1 MSTIDSGG
9 QIMALS
15 TKKKTFVVY
24 AKTFVII
31 FGLLSFAP
39 AAHAQHNDN
48 TATNPPIDWSPGQV
62 IVKVPLT
69 SPSSQDSVLR
79 KPAPGESDVGPTV
92 FERYFL
98 VVGDANGATGDDNY
112 VSVGET
118 VVPIEK
124 RIGLYGD
131 NSLSGKD
138 YLTEVVNGDCIVKG
152 IYIFPAGKYSDV
164 GIVVISASDF
174 PYYGYMQEKP
184 TVLYKFILK
193 KRRLHNEVSWYLS
206 YVSSQNLGRYY
217 CLEEDYLGMVSRFAE
232 GK

>member
-1 MSTIDSGG
+1 
-9 QIMALS
+9 MALS
-15 TKKKTFVVY
+15 TKKRTFVVY

-31 FGLLSFAP
+31 LGLLSFAST
-39 AAHAQHNDN
+39 AHAQHNDN
-48 TATNPPIDWSPGQV
+48 ATTNPPIRWSPGQV
-62 IVKVPLT
+62 IAKVPLT

-98 VVGDANGATGDDNY
+98 VVGDANRTTGDDTY

-124 RIGLYGD
+124 RTGLYSD

-138 YLTEVVNGDCIVKG
+138 YLTAVDSGDCIVKG
-152 IYIFPAGKYSDV
+152 IYIFPAGTYSDV

-174 PYYGYMQEKP
+174 PYYGYMQEKL

-193 KRRLHNEVSWYLS
+193 KRRLHNEISWYLS
-206 YVSSQNLGRYY
+206 YVSSQNLGKYY